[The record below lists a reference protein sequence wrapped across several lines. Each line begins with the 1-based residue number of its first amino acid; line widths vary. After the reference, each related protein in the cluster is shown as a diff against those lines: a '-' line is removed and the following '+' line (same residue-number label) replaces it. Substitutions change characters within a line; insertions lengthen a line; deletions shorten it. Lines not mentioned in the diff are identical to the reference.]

1 MDVMYRNWN
10 CGWNEQIHLVSGLQL
25 YILKV
30 LKLSQEYD
38 KLSEGLESGKQL
50 TINKNVKLMRML
62 IVLLSEY

>member
-10 CGWNEQIHLVSGLQL
+10 WGWNEQIHLVSGLQL

-38 KLSEGLESGKQL
+38 KLSEGLESGKQW
-50 TINKNVKLMRML
+50 KML
-62 IVLLSEY
+62 N

>member
-10 CGWNEQIHLVSGLQL
+10 WGWNEQIHLVSGLQL
-25 YILKV
+25 KI

-38 KLSEGLESGKQL
+38 KLSEGLESRKQL
-50 TINKNVKLMRML
+50 TINKNVKLMKML